1 MRHARRSDAWKR
13 SAWNRSAHL
22 LVAILIL
29 TAGCSST
36 DSTEP
41 PAVNYGRDLCVE
53 CGMIIQDVRFATA
66 YRLGDGTEK
75 LFDDVG
81 DMIVHLRRSGDSAAT
96 SAMWVHDYETE
107 EWVSVDS
114 AFFVP
119 TLSVASPMGHSI
131 IAFSDEGRASAF
143 AGDVDGEVIT
153 WDAVLTLP
161 ANEGLIGDHHAH
173 GSAESPPSSGGHRGD
188 H

>member
-1 MRHARRSDAWKR
+1 MRHARQSDVWSR
-13 SAWNRSAHL
+13 TVRL
-22 LVAILIL
+22 LVGILIL

-41 PAVNYGRDLCVE
+41 PPVNYGRDLCVE
-53 CGMIIQDVRFATA
+53 CGMIIQDARFATA
-66 YRLGDGTEK
+66 YRLGDGAEK

-81 DMIVHLRRSGDSAAT
+81 DMIVHLRRTGDSVAMT
-96 SAMWVHDYETE
+96 EMWVHDYDTE

-153 WDAVLTLP
+153 WDVLMNLP
-161 ANEGLIGDHHAH
+161 AIDGLIGDHHGH
-173 GSAESPPSSGGHRGD
+173 GAAESPPMGGSDDDD

>member
-1 MRHARRSDAWKR
+1 MR
-13 SAWNRSAHL
+13 SATRLCIRSAHI
-22 LVAILIL
+22 LVGILIL
-29 TAGCSST
+29 ASSCASP

-41 PAVNYGRDLCVE
+41 PAINYGRDICIE
-53 CGMIIQDVRFATA
+53 CGMIIQDARFATA

-81 DMIVHLRRSGDSAAT
+81 DMIVHLRGTGDSVVT
-96 SAMWVHDYETE
+96 SQMWVHDFQTE

-114 AFFVP
+114 ALFVP

-131 IAFSDEGRASAF
+131 IAFSEVGRASAF
-143 AGDVDGEVIT
+143 AADVDGEVIT
-153 WDAVLTLP
+153 WDVLMDLP
-161 ANEGLIGDHHAH
+161 ANGGLIGDHHAH
-173 GSAESPPSSGGHRGD
+173 GSTAPPSRGNHDGD